1 MQEPASPIHPPSDSF
16 STPSTDPAGADELV
30 GEVYDELRQLARQLV
45 VRFRPG
51 QTLQPTVLVH
61 EAYLKLAKQ
70 KGGKWN
76 GRRHFY
82 AVAARAMRSVL
93 IDSIRAKRAQ
103 KRTPIGGR
111 IVALDELLAS
121 YEDRAVD
128 LEGLDEALK
137 RLSEVDPGLVERVEL
152 RFFAGLSTAEIG
164 ELMGVSQRTI
174 ERDLVA
180 ARHWLARAMR

>member
-1 MQEPASPIHPPSDSF
+1 MQEPTSPIHPPSDASP
-16 STPSTDPAGADELV
+16 TCSTDPAGADEFV
-30 GEVYDELRQLARQLV
+30 GEVYDELRALARHLV

-70 KGGKWN
+70 AGGKWN

-82 AVAARAMRSVL
+82 AVAARAMRSIL

-103 KRTPIGGR
+103 KRTPLGGR
-111 IVALDELLAS
+111 IVGLDELLTS

-128 LEGLDEALK
+128 LEALDEALNG
-137 RLSEVDPGLVERVEL
+137 LSSVDPGLVERVEL

-174 ERDLVA
+174 ERDLAA
-180 ARHWLARAMR
+180 ARLWLARAMQ